1 MEVSS
6 SRHKDNSGQSN
17 LRYKLSIIASWFL
30 QFMLK
35 TEEDFHCGEKHIL
48 QLRTKK
54 TDHDF
59 LNFAPFL
66 FWTVSMIPV
75 KVRLASSASG
85 QARC

>member
-35 TEEDFHCGEKHIL
+35 TEEDFHCGEKNIQ
-48 QLRTKK
+48 QLSTKNWLWYFK
-54 TDHDF
+54 F
-59 LNFAPFL
+59 RAIF
-66 FWTVSMIPV
+66 VSDGFND
-75 KVRLASSASG
+75 SG
-85 QARC
+85 QG